1 MCAKTDDLNL
11 IPMVAVHM
19 VAGENQLLRV
29 VLTSTFSHLHMTD
42 I

>member
-11 IPMVAVHM
+11 IPM